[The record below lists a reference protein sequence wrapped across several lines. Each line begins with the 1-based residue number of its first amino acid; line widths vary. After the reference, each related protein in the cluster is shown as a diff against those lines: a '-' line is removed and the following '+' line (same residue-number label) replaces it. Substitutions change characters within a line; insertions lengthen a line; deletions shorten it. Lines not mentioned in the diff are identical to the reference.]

1 MKSKR
6 IASTSPAAVVGA
18 RVTSSADRT
27 NSASKYS
34 TYAEFKLG
42 RAKDGIDASRALSS
56 DFTIHD
62 DEGYALFPPT
72 TINVMMISWH
82 EGVARREGIGWIWLA
97 QWMKAKPEM
106 KTIVLE

>member
-1 MKSKR
+1 MATTLR
-6 IASTSPAAVVGA
+6 AALVEA
-18 RVTSSADRT
+18 RVTSSADRA

-34 TYAEFKLG
+34 IYAQFEQDRVEK
-42 RAKDGIDASRALSS
+42 GIDASRALSS

-72 TINVMMISWH
+72 AINVMMISWH

-106 KTIVLE
+106 RTIVLE